1 MRIRLEFES
10 EKGELVVP
18 VHYNQLIQGFIYHN
32 LSASLADKIHSQG
45 YKFEKRQFRMFTFSR
60 LFGRMRHQDDSFI
73 FDGPVSLWIAS
84 PQTEILESFCSH
96 MARKGRVNVGNT
108 PCRVS
113 ALEVPFTDF
122 PSSQDT
128 SQSGNPV
135 SLTIRTLSPITVYS
149 TLFTPE
155 GKKKTYYYAPT
166 EPEFSKQIA
175 ANLAK
180 KATALRAGSPGP
192 RLLGTR
198 KPATNYQDTKTTNY
212 QDTKTT
218 NYQDTKTTNYQD
230 TKTTNYQDTKTT
242 NYQDTKTIDHQDT
255 RITLTPVHVSAR
267 NQHIIMFKTTVIKA
281 WSGIYKLTG
290 PTGLLRLAFDTGL
303 GAKNPQGFGMIEKWQ
318 RAGKSKADTQGK
330 T

>member
-1 MRIRLEFES
+1 
-10 EKGELVVP
+10 
-18 VHYNQLIQGFIYHN
+18 
-32 LSASLADKIHSQG
+32 ASLADKIHSQG

-60 LFGRMRHQDDSFI
+60 LLGRMHHQDDSFI

-108 PCRVS
+108 PCRVT
-113 ALEVPFTDF
+113 ALEVPFTEKLEN
-122 PSSQDT
+122 Q
-128 SQSGNPV
+128 V
-135 SLTIRTLSPITVYS
+135 TIRTLSPITVYS
-149 TLFTPE
+149 TLLTPE

-166 EPEFSKQIA
+166 EPEFSKQIE

-180 KATALRAGSPGP
+180 KAEALGAK
-192 RLLGTR
+192 
-198 KPATNYQDTKTTNY
+198 KPAPNYQDTKI
-212 QDTKTT
+212 
-218 NYQDTKTTNYQD
+218 
-230 TKTTNYQDTKTT
+230 
-242 NYQDTKTIDHQDT
+242 TI
-255 RITLTPVHVSAR
+255 TPVHVSAR